1 MVRAWWVSKNGGT
14 TEAALPGSG
23 RSSPM
28 PTINPLEPLMK
39 TTRIV
44 AITFAA
50 LAASAAFGSA
60 QAQAVRTERNMSLE
74 LANQL
79 AAATVAS
86 CLAGG
91 YNVTAAVVDRAGQLR
106 ALHRAD
112 NAGPHTIGAAQAKA
126 FTSAS
131 AKNNTLAMMEGA
143 QKNPAATNLVH
154 IPGFLLLGGG
164 VPVKVGNDV
173 IGAIGVGGAPGGH
186 LDEQCA
192 VAAIEKAM
200 DLLK

>member
-1 MVRAWWVSKNGGT
+1 MTARLKAMHRMVPPQLAPDRPSHHYGYAMN
-14 TEAALPGSG
+14 
-23 RSSPM
+23 
-28 PTINPLEPLMK
+28 N
-39 TTRIV
+39 TRRPV
-44 AITFAA
+44 TLVLAT
-50 LAASAAFGSA
+50 LAATAAIGSA

-79 AAATVAS
+79 AAASVAA
-86 CLAGG
+86 CLANGH
-91 YNVTAAVVDRAGQLR
+91 NVTAAVVDRAGQLR

-112 NAGPHTIGAAQAKA
+112 NAGPHTLGAAQAKA

-131 AKNNTLAMMEGA
+131 ARNATLAMMENA
-143 QKNPAATNLVH
+143 QKNPAAANLVH

-192 VAAIEKAM
+192 TAALEKAKEQ
-200 DLLK
+200 LK